1 MIPCILVI
9 SIAWHILFVDQQHF
23 DPVCVVRALLVSIH
37 MLIAGCLMFFSA
49 FARQHIFNE

>member
-49 FARQHIFNE
+49 FARQHIDF